1 MSPDMTT
8 PQVGEPAPPP
18 LTGLFAAA
26 VTPRTASGAIDS
38 DAFARLLDL
47 LLGAGVDGVCLGGAT
62 AEYAHATRQEREALI
77 KQAARRVGSRT
88 LLVGVGAASPAD
100 VVPLGL
106 ASFSAGARA
115 VLLSMPL
122 FFRYAQEDLAAF
134 CRTTAAAVGG
144 PVLLYDLPDFT
155 TPLATATVL
164 ELLSEDSSIAGIKD
178 SSGQRDRIA
187 TLAEARGSRPWRLI
201 VGDDNVLPE
210 ALAAGWDGA
219 VSGCAGLC
227 PELLVALTRAGRE
240 HDQAAVA
247 PLYALLRELIAKM
260 SGFPT
265 PWGIR
270 LGLQARGIDVG
281 PPPLPVAPS
290 RVPQMREY
298 AAWLPGWLDRV
309 RAAVGQPAA
318 ARP

>member
-1 MSPDMTT
+1 VSPDITDH
-8 PQVGEPAPPP
+8 QAGEQAPPP

-38 DAFARLLDL
+38 EAFARILDL

-77 KQAARRVGSRT
+77 TQAAGRVGARA
-88 LLVGVGAASPAD
+88 LLVGIGAASPAD
-100 VVPLGL
+100 VVTLGL
-106 ASFSAGARA
+106 ASFAAGARA

-134 CRTTAAAVGG
+134 CRETAGAVGG

-155 TPLATATVL
+155 TPLATETVL
-164 ELLSEDSSIAGIKD
+164 ELLSEESSIVGIKD

-201 VGDDNVLPE
+201 VGDDNALPD

-219 VSGCAGLC
+219 ISGCAGLC
-227 PELLVALTRAGRE
+227 PELLVALTRAARKR
-240 HDQAAVA
+240 DQAAVTS
-247 PLYALLRELIAKM
+247 LNALLRELISHM
-260 SGFPT
+260 STFPT

-270 LGLQARGIDVG
+270 LGLNARGIDVG

-309 RAAVGQPAA
+309 RGAVGQPAA